1 MLLIDTSIREWPK
14 VIRFPE
20 TEMEER
26 EIFEKWYKNIF
37 HNGRNMNFH
46 IAKFHLVPETM
57 TRTRTHSY
65 VKDEEV
71 ILKSVL
77 FFYIPHKCVNMHY
90 LFFSFWYFSL
100 CIVSRSIHISENGTV
115 LFLFMTELY
124 FTVYMYHIF
133 FIHSF
138 VDGQLGCFHVL
149 AIVDRPAMK

>member
-20 TEMEER
+20 TEMEEK

-46 IAKFHLVPETM
+46 IAKFYLVPETM

-65 VKDEEV
+65 VKDEEA

-77 FFYIPHKCVNMHY
+77 FFYIPHICVNMHY

-100 CIVSRSIHISENGTV
+100 CIQSLGPSTFLKMAQFCSFLWLSYISLSICITS
-115 LFLFMTELY
+115 FLSIPLLMD
-124 FTVYMYHIF
+124 
-133 FIHSF
+133 S
-138 VDGQLGCFHVL
+138 
-149 AIVDRPAMK
+149 